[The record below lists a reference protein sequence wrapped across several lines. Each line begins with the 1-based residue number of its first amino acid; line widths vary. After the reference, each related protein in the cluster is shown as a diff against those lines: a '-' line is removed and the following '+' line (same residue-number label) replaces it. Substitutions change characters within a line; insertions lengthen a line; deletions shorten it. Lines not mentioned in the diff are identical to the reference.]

1 MAMESD
7 LIIII
12 FYLTLLV
19 IFGILGYLVIKFVQ
33 LLLKSPT
40 SKDFAEDGKRFID
53 DTKQAGTNIYNA
65 LTASQESSIL
75 DVDDELF
82 AIANNEI
89 ETSSQQEGLW
99 VKCLILADGDK
110 NKQKIKYIQL
120 RVAELGNN
128 LDNKI

>member
-40 SKDFAEDGKRFID
+40 SKDLAEDGKRFID

-128 LDNKI
+128 LDNKS

>member
-128 LDNKI
+128 LDNKS

>member
-1 MAMESD
+1 MEIGFF
-7 LIIII
+7 LVMFAIAVILGI
-12 FYLTLLV
+12 LV
-19 IFGILGYLVIKFVQ
+19 IMFVQ

-40 SKDFAEDGKRFID
+40 SKDLAEDGKRFID
-53 DTKQAGTNIYNA
+53 DTKQAGTNIYNT

-82 AIANNEI
+82 AIANKEI
-89 ETSSQQEGLW
+89 ETSSQKEGLW

-128 LDNKI
+128 LDNKS

>member
-1 MAMESD
+1 MESD

-12 FYLTLLV
+12 FYLTMLV
-19 IFGILGYLVIKFVQ
+19 FFGMFIYLVIKFVQ

-40 SKDFAEDGKRFID
+40 SKDLSEDGKRFIQ
-53 DTKQAGTNIYNA
+53 DTQAAGANFYKT
-65 LTASQESSIL
+65 LTTSNESSIL

-99 VKCLILADGDK
+99 VKCLILADGDE

-128 LDNKI
+128 LDNKS